1 MLLCSLKCALTQATA
16 STIYQVP
23 STICLRQAGANITTN
38 ERKKKK
44 REIKLLTLTTKLFK
58 IMEMEKFYVAP
69 EVEVLEVAVEKGF
82 EGSAQIPD
90 MGEGDSGDAI

>member
-1 MLLCSLKCALTQATA
+1 MVVTPYY
-16 STIYQVP
+16 IY
-23 STICLRQAGANITTN
+23 NN
-38 ERKKKK
+38 ERKEK